1 MTRPCFGLPHHTAV
15 TVMNCKHQLCSH
27 QLRPAEM
34 LESRHQTSLETKIL
48 VLVSISGVWS
58 PSQFQEQNSGLRLG
72 LGVWS
77 WFRSQRFGLSLDL
90 SPEDLFLVSVSR
102 AWTQVFQF
110 CQKSLASCH
119 HYTGNITIRTYDND
133 LPSSVGTAS
142 RMLTLRFC
150 SGSNFKSS
158 LSLSLITSCIW

>member
-15 TVMNCKHQLCSH
+15 TIMNCKHQLCSH

-90 SPEDLFLVSVSR
+90 SPEDLFWSLSQGLGLKCSNF
-102 AWTQVFQF
+102 A
-110 CQKSLASCH
+110 KSLWPLVIITRETLQYGHTTTTCH
-119 HYTGNITIRTYDND
+119 HLSER
-133 LPSSVGTAS
+133 LPG
-142 RMLTLRFC
+142 C
-150 SGSNFKSS
+150 
-158 LSLSLITSCIW
+158 